1 MHQLSRIFSPSF
13 FILFVIWFIATAFNL
28 DKAFHIDD
36 TVHLEIA
43 RWIAGHPLT
52 PMSGLINW
60 HDNAGPMHNVNQP
73 HLYFYL
79 LAAWGQI
86 FGYSE
91 IAMHALQSLF
101 TLVALYYF
109 YRITQIIAPQYSL
122 LLSTFLVLG
131 PAFLVGQN
139 LMVDIPILSCWI
151 VFYYLLLKP
160 ERTSEHWRYFLAS
173 LIASAAILMKY
184 SSLPLIPILI
194 IHILIRKKYQC
205 LYTVLVPF
213 AALLGWSYFNF
224 LEYGS
229 VHILDRPIESSS
241 LYHYLRMSFSWIITL
256 GAISPFSIFFIPD
269 SVWSLKE
276 RLTCRWRI
284 TFACS
289 LLVIIVVF
297 FCQFFFGLDV
307 IFRVLNGIIFV
318 LFIINGL
325 FLVFLL
331 FDATRKLFQ
340 KLFLITMS
348 KSTYLSSL
356 REISRS
362 HANDVVLIYWTV
374 SAAAFIV
381 LFSPFMA
388 TRHVLLSIPGLLLIL
403 GSSIKS
409 QQVKKTKLY
418 VSLATTIILTTNLAL
433 SDWQFANFYR
443 KQAVEIVANLPA
455 DRDIWFTGH
464 WGWQWYA
471 KQSGMKQLE
480 LFRPKAEPG
489 DYVIYP
495 ERIHQQKLNP
505 KLILNRVNV
514 IQSPPIKL
522 TYLSTANG
530 AQFYFSKHM
539 PWRFSEKPLGN
550 ILVFRVRENRSL
562 SN

>member
-1 MHQLSRIFSPSF
+1 MHQSMKILSPSF
-13 FILFVIWFIATAFNL
+13 LLLFVIWFTATVFNL
-28 DKAFHIDD
+28 DKAFHMDD

-43 RWIAGHPLT
+43 QWIAGHPLT

-60 HDNAGPMHNVNQP
+60 HNNAGPIHNVNQP

-109 YRITQIIAPQYSL
+109 YRITQIIAPRYSFV
-122 LLSTFLVLG
+122 LSTFLVLG
-131 PAFLVGQN
+131 PAFVVGQN

-160 ERTSEHWRYFLAS
+160 ERISEHWRYFLAS

-184 SSLPLIPILI
+184 SSLPLFPILI

-229 VHILDRPIESSS
+229 VHILDRQFNPSS
-241 LYHYLRMSFSWIITL
+241 LYHYLRMSWSWIITL

-269 SVWSLKE
+269 SVWSLKDG
-276 RLTCRWRI
+276 LLYRWRI
-284 TFACS
+284 ASVCT
-289 LLVIIVVF
+289 LLAITVIIF
-297 FCQFFFGLDV
+297 YQLHFGLDR
-307 IFRVLNGIIFV
+307 IFKVLNGIIFV

-325 FLVFLL
+325 FLVYLL
-331 FDATRKLFQ
+331 FDATRKLFP
-340 KLFLITMS
+340 KSRFMTMN
-348 KSTYLSSL
+348 KSTFLSSF
-356 REISRS
+356 REILQS
-362 HANDVVLIYWTV
+362 HTNDIVLIYWSV
-374 SAAAFIV
+374 SAAAFVV
-381 LFSPFMA
+381 LFAPFMA

-403 GSSIKS
+403 GARIKS
-409 QQVKKTKLY
+409 QRVKRSKLY
-418 VSLATTIILTTNLAL
+418 VSLAATIILTTNLAL
-433 SDWQFANFYR
+433 SDWQFADFYR
-443 KQAVEIVANLPA
+443 KQASDIVAALPA
-455 DRDIWFTGH
+455 DRVIWFTGH

-480 LFRPKAEPG
+480 SLRPKAKSG
-489 DYVIYP
+489 DFVIYP
-495 ERIHQQKLNP
+495 ENIHQQRLHP
-505 KLILNRVNV
+505 KLILERVKV
-514 IQSPPIKL
+514 IQSPPLKL
-522 TYLSTANG
+522 TYLSTANDG
-530 AQFYFSKHM
+530 QFYKSKHL

-550 ILVFRVRENRSL
+550 IVVFRVKKNRLL